1 VLERIR
7 ERAVFE
13 RFRRE
18 GRRFRHG
25 CVWVSFIPDPD
36 GPPRVAFALGRSL
49 GTAPVRN
56 RARRRLRAV
65 LEARRLTLPG
75 GWLLVGASPAIT
87 RSTFQEIECDIDA
100 ILDALRSAG

>member
-25 CVWVSFIPDPD
+25 CVWVSFIPDP
-36 GPPRVAFALGRSL
+36 GGSTRVGFALGRSL

-65 LEARRLTLPG
+65 LDARHAALPG
-75 GWLLVGASPAIT
+75 GWLLVGASPEIT
-87 RSTFQEIECDIDA
+87 RSTFHEIEVDVDA
-100 ILDALRSAG
+100 ILDTLRSGE